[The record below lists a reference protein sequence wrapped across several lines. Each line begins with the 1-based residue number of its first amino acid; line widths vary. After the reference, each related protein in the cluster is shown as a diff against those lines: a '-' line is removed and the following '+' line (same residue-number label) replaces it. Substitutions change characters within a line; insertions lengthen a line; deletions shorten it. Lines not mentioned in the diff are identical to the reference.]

1 LKLAK
6 RHGKKKHAKHMGI
19 ACTVIENWGCEET
32 NLLIFQLILGVPNQ
46 HDFCYMVF
54 LPNSLATFHST
65 SFFFKLLL
73 SVLLCHFVPE
83 FVGYIPAICLDF
95 ALLYPDFVWFKCPI
109 CAGWWIYGGAQPIHN
124 NGNSP
129 KIKNGN
135 SNSPK
140 IKRNILSSKEFKGY
154 QGHHFN

>member
-1 LKLAK
+1 
-6 RHGKKKHAKHMGI
+6 MGI

-54 LPNSLATFHST
+54 LPNSLAIFHST

-73 SVLLCHFVPE
+73 YVILFQ
-83 FVGYIPAICLDF
+83 FVGYIPATCLDF

-109 CAGWWIYGGAQPIHN
+109 CAGWWIYGGAQPLIHN
-124 NGNSP
+124 IHNTSGAFWA
-129 KIKNGN
+129 KNG
-135 SNSPK
+135 NSPK